1 MKTKIGMIGYFA
13 SGKSKSGGQEAKTCA
28 IAEELN
34 KDFGAAEVKKVDT
47 LNWKKHPFKLFL
59 QLVDLACNCKNVI
72 MLPAHKSV
80 KVFTPI
86 LVFLKKIT
94 GVTIHYAVVGGWL
107 PTMTNTDERLKRL
120 LKKVDY
126 IYVETS
132 SMADALQEQGFDN
145 IVRFPNFK
153 HIIPIDMDELF
164 KAKYTEPYRLCFFA
178 RVTKEKGLEDAVDAV
193 LSVNKKYGHMVYQL
207 DVYGPVQGG
216 QEEWFE
222 QLKRKFSDCV
232 KYRGFVE
239 PEESVET
246 LRDYFGMIFPTHYK
260 TEGVPGTIIDAYA
273 AGVPVVTARWDNC
286 GDVIDEGVT
295 GFGYE
300 LGNVDQ
306 LTECLNGIALNP
318 ERFISM
324 KLNCVK
330 KASEFMPEKIME
342 IMLRN
347 LS

>member
-1 MKTKIGMIGYFA
+1 M
-13 SGKSKSGGQEAKTCA
+13 
-28 IAEELN
+28 
-34 KDFGAAEVKKVDT
+34 
-47 LNWKKHPFKLFL
+47 
-59 QLVDLACNCKNVI
+59 
-72 MLPAHKSV
+72 
-80 KVFTPI
+80 
-86 LVFLKKIT
+86 
-94 GVTIHYAVVGGWL
+94 
-107 PTMTNTDERLKRL
+107 
-120 LKKVDY
+120 
-126 IYVETS
+126 
-132 SMADALQEQGFDN
+132 
-145 IVRFPNFK
+145 
-153 HIIPIDMDELF
+153 
-164 KAKYTEPYRLCFFA
+164 
-178 RVTKEKGLEDAVDAV
+178 DAV
-193 LSVNKKYGHMVYQL
+193 LSVNKKYGRMVYQL

-306 LTECLNGIALNP
+306 LTECLNGIALDP
-318 ERFISM
+318 ERFILM

-330 KASEFMPEKIME
+330 KASEFMPEKIMR

>member
-28 IAEELN
+28 IAGELD
-34 KDFGAAEVKKVDT
+34 KEYGTAEVKKVDT
-47 LNWKKHPFKLFL
+47 LNWKRHPMRLFF

-80 KVFTPI
+80 KIFTPV
-86 LVFLKKIT
+86 LVFLKKFT

-107 PTMTNTDERLKRL
+107 PTMTNTDERLKTL

-132 SMADALQEQGFDN
+132 SMEIAMQKQGFNN

-153 HIIPIDMDELF
+153 HITPLNVKQLKDS
-164 KAKYTEPYRLCFFA
+164 YTEPYRMCFFA
-178 RVTKEKGLEDAVDAV
+178 RVTREKGLEDAIDAV
-193 LSVNKKYGHMVYQL
+193 QAVNKKYGRMVYHL
-207 DVYGPVQGG
+207 DVYGPIQGG

-222 QLKRKFSDCV
+222 QLKNKFSDCV
-232 KYRGFVE
+232 EYKGFVE

-246 LRDYFGMIFPTHYK
+246 LQDYFGMIFPTHYK

-286 GDVIDEGVT
+286 GDVLDENVT
-295 GFGYE
+295 GLGYE
-300 LGNVDQ
+300 LGNVHELID
-306 LTECLNGIALNP
+306 CLDNICQNP
-318 ERFISM
+318 KRFISM
-324 KLNCVK
+324 KLDCIK

-342 IMLRN
+342 NMVSK

>member
-28 IAEELN
+28 IADELD
-34 KDFGAAEVKKVDT
+34 KEYGAAEVKKVDT
-47 LNWKKHPFKLFL
+47 INWKRHPMKIFFR
-59 QLVDLACNCKNVI
+59 LVKLACSCKNVI

-86 LVFLKKIT
+86 LVFLKKFT

-107 PTMTNTDERLKRL
+107 PTMTYTDEHLKTL
-120 LKKVDY
+120 LKSVDY

-132 SMADALQEQGFDN
+132 SMEIAMQKQGFNN

-153 HIIPIDMDELF
+153 HITPINENQLKD
-164 KAKYTEPYRLCFFA
+164 KYTEPYRMCFFA
-178 RVTKEKGLEDAVDAV
+178 RVTKEKGLEDAIDAV
-193 LSVNKKYGHMVYQL
+193 QAINKKYDHMAYHL
-207 DVYGPVQGG
+207 DVYGPVQRG

-222 QLKRKFSDCV
+222 QLKNKFGDCV
-232 KYRGFVE
+232 EYKGFVE

-246 LRDYFGMIFPTHYK
+246 LQSYFGMIFPTHYK

-286 GDVIDEGVT
+286 KDVLDEGAT
-295 GFGYE
+295 GLGYE
-300 LGNVDQ
+300 LGNVYE
-306 LTECLNGIALNP
+306 LTECLDNIYKNP
-318 ERFISM
+318 KRFILM
-324 KLNCVK
+324 KANCVT
-330 KASEFMPEKIME
+330 KAREFKPEIIME
-342 IMLRN
+342 TMLSK